1 MPVSPGKPKT
11 CSTPLSARMATI
23 ASLTFIEGGVPS
35 RDGYSSV
42 ATIAW
47 ANGIVRAGRLERVC
61 LIVFHGG
68 VVRDRSVGA
77 SGYTPAPAGACAAS
91 CAAERSA
98 HVPNRAP
105 AG

>member
-61 LIVFHGG
+61 LIVLHGG

-77 SGYTPAPAGACAAS
+77 SGYTPAPAGARLGTCAIRSEAQL
-91 CAAERSA
+91 AA
-98 HVPNRAP
+98 
-105 AG
+105 